1 MVYECIG
8 NMAETPYY
16 LESACINIFSLEELA
31 YFLYENAL
39 IVDASI
45 MKKEL
50 CVFIDEELGLY
61 DLAAELL
68 QLVNNDG
75 RLVDFVST
83 ILNYMDYCTEQ
94 ELEELTA
101 NISDNDNTGNLSRRK
116 SRGDVLLNGRKYVG
130 AIREYEMALSFA
142 GQEETDSSELRA
154 LYNNLG
160 VAYARLFYF
169 ERSAECFEKS
179 CEIEYSREAAMNY
192 LASLRL
198 SMNREEYI
206 GRLKKENAD
215 VKLVNEQEKRI
226 DDSVQRL
233 GGRIDYARF
242 KKAIECRKLGN
253 LAEYDAEIDRILG
266 TIKGEYRKHIEH
278 EYI

>member
-1 MVYECIG
+1 MVYECVG
-8 NMAETPYY
+8 NIAKTPYY

-39 IVDASI
+39 IVDTSI

-50 CVFIDEELGLY
+50 CTFIDEELGLY
-61 DLAAELL
+61 DLASELL

-83 ILNYMDYCTEQ
+83 ILIYMDYCTEQ
-94 ELEELTA
+94 ELENLA
-101 NISDNDNTGNLSRRK
+101 GNLADNDKTGNLCRRK
-116 SRGDVLLNGRKYVG
+116 SRGDVLLNGKKYVG

-142 GQEETDSSELRA
+142 DQEEVEKYELQA

-169 ERSAECFEKS
+169 DKSAECFERS

-206 GRLKKENAD
+206 ERIKQENAD

-242 KKAIECRKLGN
+242 KRAVECRKLGN
-253 LAEYDAEIDRILG
+253 LAEYDAEIVKILG
-266 TIKGEYRKHIEH
+266 NIKGEYRKHIEH

>member
-8 NMAETPYY
+8 KVADTPYY
-16 LESACINIFSLEELA
+16 LECACINIFSMEELA
-31 YFLYENAL
+31 YFLYENSL
-39 IVDASI
+39 IVDTTL

-61 DLAAELL
+61 DLSAQLL
-68 QLVNNDG
+68 QLINNDG
-75 RLVDFVST
+75 RLADFVST
-83 ILNYMDYCTEQ
+83 ILSYMDYCPEQ
-94 ELEELTA
+94 ELEELVKNLA
-101 NISDNDNTGNLSRRK
+101 DSDDSRNLCRRR
-116 SRGDVLLNGRKYVG
+116 SRGDVLLSGKKYVG
-130 AIREYEMALSFA
+130 AIREYEMALSFI
-142 GQEETDSSELRA
+142 GKEEVENSELTA

-160 VAYARLFYF
+160 VAYAKLFYF
-169 ERSAECFEKS
+169 ERAAECFEHS

-192 LASLRL
+192 LAALRL

-206 GRLKKENAD
+206 QRIKQENAD

-242 KKAIECRKLGN
+242 KRAVECKEKGEM
-253 LAEYDAEIDRILG
+253 AEYHSEILKILG
-266 TIKGEYRKHIEH
+266 HIKEEYRKHIEH

>member
-1 MVYECIG
+1 MVYECVG
-8 NMAETPYY
+8 KMADTPYY

-50 CVFIDEELGLY
+50 CVFINEELGLY
-61 DLAAELL
+61 DLAGELL

-75 RLVDFVST
+75 RLVDFVSA
-83 ILNYMDYCTEQ
+83 ILNYMDYCTQQ
-94 ELEELTA
+94 ELDELTA
-101 NISDNDNTGNLSRRK
+101 NIADSDNTGNLCRRK
-116 SRGDVLLNGRKYVG
+116 SRGDVLLNGKKYVG

-142 GQEETDSSELRA
+142 GQEEADSYELKA

-169 ERSAECFEKS
+169 DKSAECFEKS

-206 GRLKKENAD
+206 ERLKKENAD

-226 DDSVQRL
+226 DNSVQRL

-242 KKAIECRKLGN
+242 KRAIECRQMGDME
-253 LAEYDAEIDRILG
+253 EYDAEIDKILAS
-266 TIKGEYRKHIEH
+266 IKEEYRKHIEH